1 MRLLSLKT
9 LTAQLVVLFS
19 TVTVLTFAIVGSYL
33 YHSLRTQLERRDDH
47 ELVGKIEQFRHIL
60 TESETSMAIV
70 RDPHRLLDAAAG
82 HDGLIVVLK
91 SSDGR
96 VIMSNIDDAVDDP
109 VLSVVPLDQVPQPS
123 ALGMWEYTP
132 GRSARAVSA
141 FARVGGSSEVV
152 QIQIGRT
159 SSDRMVLL
167 WEYLEDVIAAMLIG
181 VLLAAALGYAVVRRA
196 VHPIRRIADRARS
209 ITAQRLDTRLD
220 AGTVPKEL
228 QALVQA
234 FNEALDRLQ
243 DSFHRL
249 SRFSADIA
257 HDLRTPI
264 YNLTMQTQVA
274 LSQPRSGEE
283 YQALLSSGLEEYER
297 LTRMVES
304 MLFLAR
310 ADNAEVAIR
319 KEFMDAGAE
328 LQKIADYFEGIA
340 ADAEV
345 SIRVEGSAKLQADPA
360 LFRRAV
366 SNLVANAVRYTPQG
380 QTICLQV
387 VSHPGA
393 TVVHVINPGAGI
405 ESHHLPRLFDRFY
418 RADPA
423 RCSSASST
431 GLGLAIVQTI
441 MKLHGGT
448 AAVTS
453 VRHHETTFS
462 LHFPVSENK
471 VLDNGGNRPAIA
483 Q

>member
-1 MRLLSLKT
+1 LKT
-9 LTAQLVVLFS
+9 LTAQLVLLFS
-19 TVTVLTFAIVGSYL
+19 TVTLLTFAIVGSYL
-33 YHSLRTQLERRDDH
+33 YQSLRTQLERRDDH
-47 ELVGKIEQFRHIL
+47 ELVGKIEQFRHIMS
-60 TESETSMAIV
+60 ESDSTRAVISD
-70 RDPHRLLDAAAG
+70 RHRLLDAAAG

-96 VIMSNIDDAVDDP
+96 VIMSNIDGAVDAP
-109 VLSVVPLDQVPQPS
+109 ALSTISPDQAPQPT

-132 GRSARAVSA
+132 GRSARAISA
-141 FARVGGSSEVV
+141 LARVGTSSEVV
-152 QIQIGRT
+152 QILVGRT

-167 WEYLEDVIAAMLIG
+167 REYLEDVIAAMLIG
-181 VLLAAALGYAVVRRA
+181 VLLAAGLGYVVVRRA
-196 VHPIRRIADRARS
+196 VHPIKRIATRAHS

-220 AGTVPKEL
+220 ASAVPVEL

-243 DSFHRL
+243 DSFQRL
-249 SRFSADIA
+249 SRFSADLA

-340 ADAEV
+340 ADAGV
-345 SIRVEGSAKLQADPA
+345 ILRVEGSARLQADPA

-380 QTICLQV
+380 QTIRLHV
-387 VSHPGA
+387 VGHPGV
-393 TVVHVINPGAGI
+393 TVVNVINPGAGI
-405 ESHHLPRLFDRFY
+405 DSHHLPRLFDRFY

-423 RCSSASST
+423 RCRSASST

-448 AAVTS
+448 AEVAS

-462 LHFPVSENK
+462 LRFPVSEDQ
-471 VLDNGGNRPAIA
+471 VLASGSSRPAIA
-483 Q
+483 K